1 MILLT
6 IRYEYAII
14 LAERSDAMESR
25 NVKIICSAA
34 GGTAGKNAVTYKISL
49 PSAWINE
56 LGIDKDNREVELRFD
71 GQTIS
76 INKKQT
82 AESFVRSQKQLGHIV
97 KKYSLYDKKMLCT
110 VIYADHTDRTVFAEN
125 FTGNLVKTAFGK
137 NSFPTWENFC
147 DFIEERCVPKGRSG
161 LREYLESID
170 LDEYDPFEIILK
182 TKGRMAEDQQWI
194 DVEVL

>member
-1 MILLT
+1 M
-6 IRYEYAII
+6 
-14 LAERSDAMESR
+14 
-25 NVKIICSAA
+25 
-34 GGTAGKNAVTYKISL
+34 TYKVSL

-82 AESFVRSQKQLGHIV
+82 AESFVGSQKQLGHIV

-110 VIYADHTDRTVFAEN
+110 VIYADHTDRIVFAEN
-125 FTGNLVKTAFGK
+125 FTENFVKTAFGK
-137 NSFPTWENFC
+137 NKVPTWENFC
-147 DFIEERCVPKGRSG
+147 DFIEERCVPKARSG
-161 LREYLESID
+161 LREYLESIG
-170 LDEYDPFEIILK
+170 LEEYDPFEIILK

-194 DVEVL
+194 DVEEL